1 MKRFVVA
8 VLILA
13 MMIVSGCGS
22 KYSDET
28 LIVEFA
34 FWSEDKENIP
44 DLLDAINTRDT
55 EFLAQQVIDGK
66 IKHADK
72 ETKVAVMSEFNNG
85 EIVEIKFLQGRY
97 KNKVGYTLSEFII
110 DVGKER
116 ELEKKRDAE
125 GKAAEEKRLADEKAR
140 LEKVAAA
147 EKEQFKQLAEQ
158 NPQSSDITQIAC
170 TMTEGTDAYQ
180 KLIGTTNLPEG
191 TRLKITLAGVK
202 KETAVSSDKTFY
214 ALFERSIIP
223 VGEQS
228 LSIISLDKSVQP
240 PNVQSLDDTLT
251 KDNGVGILG
260 RELYTGKIDVK

>member
-1 MKRFVVA
+1 MKKIF
-8 VLILA
+8 LLA
-13 MMIVSGCGS
+13 LMFMMIVCCGCGS

-66 IKHADK
+66 IKHAEK
-72 ETKVAVMSEFNNG
+72 ETKVAVVSEFNNG

-125 GKAAEEKRLADEKAR
+125 KKAADEKRLADENRYDSCRKI
-140 LEKVAAA
+140 VAGD
-147 EKEQFKQLAEQ
+147 KH
-158 NPQSSDITQIAC
+158 
-170 TMTEGTDAYQ
+170 
-180 KLIGTTNLPEG
+180 
-191 TRLKITLAGVK
+191 
-202 KETAVSSDKTFY
+202 AV
-214 ALFERSIIP
+214 
-223 VGEQS
+223 
-228 LSIISLDKSVQP
+228 
-240 PNVQSLDDTLT
+240 
-251 KDNGVGILG
+251 
-260 RELYTGKIDVK
+260 

>member
-1 MKRFVVA
+1 MKKFF
-8 VLILA
+8 LLA
-13 MMIVSGCGS
+13 LVFMMIVCCGCGS

-28 LIVEFA
+28 RIVEFA

-66 IKHADK
+66 IKHAEK
-72 ETKVAVMSEFNNG
+72 ETKVAVVSEFNNG

-97 KNKVGYTLSEFII
+97 KNKVGYTLAEYIK

-125 GKAAEEKRLADEKAR
+125 RKAAEEKRLADEKTRLEKEQADENAR
-140 LEKVAAA
+140 LE
-147 EKEQFKQLAEQ
+147 QLKNFLAQ
-158 NPQSSDITQIAC
+158 NNAQIAC
-170 TMTEGTDAYQ
+170 TMAQGTDAYQ

-202 KETAVSSDKTFY
+202 KETAVLSDKTFY

-223 VGEQS
+223 VGTQNV
-228 LSIISLDKSVQP
+228 SISTLDKE
-240 PNVQSLDDTLT
+240 
-251 KDNGVGILG
+251 I
-260 RELYTGKIDVK
+260 YTGKIDVQ